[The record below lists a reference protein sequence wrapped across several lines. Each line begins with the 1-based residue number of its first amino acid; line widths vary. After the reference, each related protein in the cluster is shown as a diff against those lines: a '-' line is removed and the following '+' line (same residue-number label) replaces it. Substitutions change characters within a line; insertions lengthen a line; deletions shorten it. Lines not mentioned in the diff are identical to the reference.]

1 MSDAND
7 EQCDFADSDASGA
20 AVAAAA
26 AARVNSF
33 HLIARV
39 ERVLQ
44 QDNWDCGVACCETVL
59 RSRGRSEPTR
69 DQLIEAIATQS
80 PWTID
85 LALVLHTRCEVS
97 CQLFT
102 TQPSAQ
108 SAYSELEFYKG
119 KLDNDTER
127 VNAGFARAA
136 ALGVPIHVRAVALAE
151 ILEWIG
157 DDSLVIALVDARYLR
172 CVCCDDERAMLADM
186 LPSTELARRLA
197 APTEPQSL
205 MQRLLSPIQALPSS
219 DDVHGYAGHYVTL
232 CGFDRALQ
240 LLIIANPGR
249 HQAELCAVTFETFDR
264 ARRQFGT
271 DEDLVRIAISTRND
285 GNSVSMESTVS

>member
-20 AVAAAA
+20 AEAAA

-44 QDNWDCGVACCETVL
+44 LDNWDCGVACCETVL

-69 DQLIEAIATQS
+69 DQLVEAIATQS
-80 PWTID
+80 AWTVD
-85 LALVLHTRCEVS
+85 LALVLHTLCKVS

-108 SAYSELEFYKG
+108 GAYSELEYYKNM
-119 KLDNDTER
+119 LDNDKER
-127 VNAGFARAA
+127 VNAGFVRAA
-136 ALGVPIHVRAVALAE
+136 ALGVPIHVRSVALPE

-205 MQRLLSPIQALPSS
+205 MQRLLFPIRPLPSS
-219 DDVHGYAGHYVTL
+219 DDVRGYAGHYVTL
-232 CGFDRALQ
+232 CGFDRELQ
-240 LLIIANPGR
+240 LLFIANPGK
-249 HQAELCAVTFETFDR
+249 HQAELCAVTFEGFDR
-264 ARRQFGT
+264 ARKQFGT
-271 DEDLVRIAISTRND
+271 DEDLVRIGCER
-285 GNSVSMESTVS
+285 